1 MFPLNVSYGF
11 LGKESIIG
19 SYFTFFISLKFTFHS
34 CVFFIKEETLSLPL
48 MKEKIKEL
56 AKAYLKDVIQVRR
69 HLHAHPEL
77 SFKEYET
84 SRYIQNFLKEE
95 GIPFKAGYVETGIVA
110 HIEGKNPSKRVIALR
125 ADIDALPIQEE
136 NEASYCSQ
144 NNGVMHACGHDVH
157 TSSVLGTAK
166 ILNQLKDQFEGT
178 IKIIF
183 QPGEEVLPGGASLM
197 IKEGALKNPDAEL
210 IIGQHVFPEMD
221 AGKVGFRKGM
231 YMASCDEIY
240 VTVKGK
246 GGHAAMPQNIIDPI
260 LIASHMVVALQQV
273 VSRHNSPLVPSVLSF
288 GRIEGLGVTN
298 VVPDIVKMEGT
309 FRTMDEE
316 WRAKA
321 HEVMHKMATNIA
333 EGMGGSVD
341 FDIQKGYP
349 FLVNEENTTLKS
361 WSLADEFLGKENV
374 EELTLRMTSEDFA
387 FYSQVMPSCFYRLGV
402 RNANKGITSRLHT
415 SSFDV
420 DESALETGMGLMA
433 YIALGLL
440 K

>member
-1 MFPLNVSYGF
+1 
-11 LGKESIIG
+11 
-19 SYFTFFISLKFTFHS
+19 
-34 CVFFIKEETLSLPL
+34 

-56 AKAYLKDVIQVRR
+56 AKTYLKDVIQVRR

-136 NEASYCSQ
+136 NEASYCSK

-361 WSLADEFLGKENV
+361 WALADEFLGKENV

>member
-1 MFPLNVSYGF
+1 
-11 LGKESIIG
+11 
-19 SYFTFFISLKFTFHS
+19 
-34 CVFFIKEETLSLPL
+34 

-56 AKAYLKDVIQVRR
+56 AKTYLKDVIQVRR

-95 GIPFKAGYVETGIVA
+95 GISFKAGYVETGIVA

-136 NEASYCSQ
+136 NEASYCSK

-361 WSLADEFLGKENV
+361 WALADEFLGKENV